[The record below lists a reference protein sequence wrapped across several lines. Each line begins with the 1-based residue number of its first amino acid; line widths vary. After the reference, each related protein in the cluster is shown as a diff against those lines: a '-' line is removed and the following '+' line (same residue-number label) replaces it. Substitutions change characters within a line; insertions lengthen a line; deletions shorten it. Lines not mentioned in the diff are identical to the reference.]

1 MNHLTELLSNS
12 HGSAA
17 AGAIPISFGQLAL
30 CLVFV
35 VVVGAIS
42 LRQALGLEKNL
53 ALGTV
58 RSIAQLTLMGYVLR
72 LLFALDSPWL
82 MLAVFAVMTWFA
94 ADIVRGRVKKQ
105 NVAYF
110 MPTLLVMQIVYFL
123 VTCYVTGVI
132 IRAEPWWMPQYF
144 IPVGGMVAGNS
155 MNALAISL
163 DRFFSDLKSARPA
176 YEMQVTLGATPEE
189 ASRDV
194 FRNAL
199 RAGMIPSI
207 NSLMGAGIVS
217 IPGMMT
223 GQILAGGDPAEASRY
238 QIVVMLMMVAATAL
252 ASFAVLHL
260 VRRRCFTSYGRLKL

>member
-1 MNHLTELLSNS
+1 MKYLSELFTVSRSLDV
-12 HGSAA
+12 
-17 AGAIPISFGQLAL
+17 AGAVPISLGQLAL

-35 VVVGAIS
+35 VIVGVIS
-42 LRQALGLEKNL
+42 LRQALGLEKSL
-53 ALGTV
+53 AMGTV

-72 LLFALDSPWL
+72 LLFALGSPWL
-82 MLAVFAVMTWFA
+82 MLSVFVVMTWFA
-94 ADIVRGRVKKQ
+94 ADIVRGRVRKQ

-123 VTCYVTGVI
+123 VTCYVTGLV
-132 IRAEPWWMPQYF
+132 IRAEPWWKPQYF

-155 MNALAISL
+155 MNALALSL
-163 DRFFSDLKSARPA
+163 ERFFSDMKKARPI
-176 YEMQVTLGATPEE
+176 YEMQVILGASPEE
-189 ASRDV
+189 ASRAV

-252 ASFAVLHL
+252 ASFTVLYL
-260 VRRRCFTSYGRLKL
+260 VRRRCFTSYGSLKL